1 MSESSPAHG
10 LSIHRSD
17 ALTDGVFAVAM
28 TLLVIDLKL
37 PEHSLIHTADDLAQA
52 LASLLPK
59 AISWFISFGVLAF
72 FWFGH
77 QRAFNQVRS
86 ADGKLV
92 ALNIGQLAFVSVMP
106 FSAALVGEH
115 GRALL
120 SQIVY
125 SLNMVALATMAWLT
139 LRYIYR
145 HPEISRVAPLAAS
158 YRGARFRL
166 FGLMLLSVAA
176 VALQYVVP
184 TLGNIAFTLMM
195 VIMPISRRIERSV
208 GDSSMATAA
217 ATAAPAP
224 APAPA
229 PLKAPAA

>member
-1 MSESSPAHG
+1 MSDASHANTAHG

-28 TLLVIDLKL
+28 TLLVIDLRL
-37 PEHSLIHTADDLAQA
+37 PEHSLIHNDDDLAQA

-115 GRALL
+115 GRALV

-125 SLNMVALATMAWLT
+125 SLNMAALATLAWLT

-145 HPEISRVAPLAAS
+145 HPELSRVAPRAAA
-158 YRGARFRL
+158 YRSARFRL
-166 FGLMLLSVAA
+166 FGLMLISAVS
-176 VALQYVVP
+176 VALQYVIP
-184 TLGNIAFTLMM
+184 TLGNIAFMLMM
-195 VIMPISRRIERSV
+195 VIMPISRRIERR
-208 GDSSMATAA
+208 GDDGGAGDAGPATA
-217 ATAAPAP
+217 PAQVKP
-224 APAPA
+224 
-229 PLKAPAA
+229 PAA

>member
-1 MSESSPAHG
+1 MSDANAAHS

-37 PEHSLIHTADDLAQA
+37 PEHSLIHNADDLAQA
-52 LASLLPK
+52 LVSLLPK

-77 QRAFNQVRS
+77 RRAFSQVRS

-125 SLNMVALATMAWLT
+125 SLNMAALATLAWLT
-139 LRYIYR
+139 LRYIYC
-145 HPEISRVAPLAAS
+145 HPELSRVAPVAAA
-158 YRGARFRL
+158 YHGARFRL
-166 FGLMLLSVAA
+166 FGLMLISAVA
-176 VALQYVVP
+176 VALQYAIP
-184 TLGNIAFTLMM
+184 TLGNIAFMLMM
-195 VIMPISRRIERSV
+195 VIMPISRRIERGGGAV
-208 GDSSMATAA
+208 HAA
-217 ATAAPAP
+217 AAAPVNP
-224 APAPA
+224 
-229 PLKAPAA
+229 PAA

>member
-1 MSESSPAHG
+1 MSDASNANAAHG

-37 PEHSLIHTADDLAQA
+37 PDHSLIHSADELAQA
-52 LASLLPK
+52 LAALLPK

-77 QRAFNQVRS
+77 QRAFSQVRS

-115 GRALL
+115 GRALV

-125 SLNMVALATMAWLT
+125 SLNMAALATLAWLT

-145 HPEISRVAPLAAS
+145 HPELSRVAPRAAA

-166 FGLMLLSVAA
+166 FGLMLISAVA
-176 VALQYVVP
+176 VALQYAIP
-184 TLGNIAFTLMM
+184 TLGSIAFVLMM
-195 VIMPISRRIERSV
+195 VIMPISRRIERGGERV
-208 GDSSMATAA
+208 TVATAA
-217 ATAAPAP
+217 TPAT
-224 APAPA
+224 
-229 PLKAPAA
+229 PLPVNPPAA

>member
-1 MSESSPAHG
+1 MSDASNANAAHG

-37 PEHSLIHTADDLAQA
+37 PEHSLIHNADDLAQA
-52 LASLLPK
+52 LVSLLPK

-77 QRAFNQVRS
+77 QRAFSQVRS

-92 ALNIGQLAFVSVMP
+92 ALNIGQLAFVSMMP

-115 GRALL
+115 GRALV

-125 SLNMVALATMAWLT
+125 SLNMAALATLAWLT
-139 LRYIYR
+139 WRYIYR
-145 HPEISRVAPLAAS
+145 HPELSRVALPAAT

-166 FGLMLLSVAA
+166 FGLMLISAVA
-176 VALQYVVP
+176 VALQYAIP
-184 TLGNIAFTLMM
+184 TLGSIAFVLMM
-195 VIMPISRRIERSV
+195 VIMPISRRIERGGERV
-208 GDSSMATAA
+208 TVATAA
-217 ATAAPAP
+217 TPAT
-224 APAPA
+224 
-229 PLKAPAA
+229 PLPVNPPAA